1 MRKSGPWRTVLRF
14 ECLSKKKP
22 VRQGAPNKSN
32 RAMIETTASSKH
44 FLGMP
49 AGQFLRDYWQKKP
62 LLIRRAFPNY
72 QAPLTPEDLAG
83 LACEEGVLARLVRHD
98 RKTDHWSVTSGPFP
112 ESEFP
117 KLPRKDWTLLV
128 QDMDKWDADVRAL
141 LDRFDFLPRWRL
153 DDIMISFAAPG
164 GSVGPHVDQYDVFL
178 LQAQGR
184 RRWQIDT
191 DPQAP
196 RDFREDAEL
205 KLLKKFTPSH
215 EWLLEPGDMLYLPPG
230 VPHHGEAVDA
240 CLTFSVGMRAPSHA
254 ELLSDWADS
263 LLEHLPED
271 LRYADDDLKS
281 PKDSGEID
289 AAACERVLEI
299 FRRHV
304 PDSREAAAAFFGRF
318 ITTYRNAVDIAAPP
332 RPPSPEKIER
342 QLAKG
347 ARLESHPYARWAW
360 SRDGKDG
367 IVFVQGQAFATT
379 PEIASRL
386 ASGRAIDADDYRRIP
401 PEQRVLLH
409 VLTERGYLLLST
421 PAKGR

>member
-1 MRKSGPWRTVLRF
+1 
-14 ECLSKKKP
+14 
-22 VRQGAPNKSN
+22 
-32 RAMIETTASSKH
+32 MIEVTASKKH

-49 AGQFLRDYWQKKP
+49 AAQFLREYWQKKP
-62 LLIRRAFPNY
+62 LLIRQAFPDY
-72 QAPLTPEDLAG
+72 QPPLAPEDLAG
-83 LACEEGVLARLVRHD
+83 LACEDGVLARLVRYD
-98 RKTDHWSVTSGPFP
+98 RKKDHWSVKTGPIP
-112 ESEFP
+112 EAEFP
-117 KLPRKDWTLLV
+117 KLPKQDWTLLV

-191 DPQAP
+191 DPDAP

-205 KLLKKFTPSH
+205 KLLKEFTPSH
-215 EWLLEPGDMLYLPPG
+215 DWVLAPGDMLYLPPG

-254 ELLSDWADS
+254 ELLSDWADG
-263 LLEHLPED
+263 LLQSLPED
-271 LRYADDDLKS
+271 LRYCDRDLQS

-289 AAACERVLEI
+289 PATCERVLDI
-299 FRRHV
+299 FRQHV
-304 PDSREAAAAFFGRF
+304 PDSRESAAAFFGRF
-318 ITTYRNAVDIAAPP
+318 ITTYRNAIEVAAPP
-332 RPPSPEKIER
+332 RAPSPEKIEQ

-347 ARLESHPYARWAW
+347 ARLESHPHARWAW
-360 SRDGKDG
+360 SRDGRDG

-379 PEIASRL
+379 PELASRL
-386 ASGRAIDADDYRRIP
+386 ASGHAMAADDYRNIP
-401 PEQRVLLH
+401 LDGKALLH
-409 VLTERGYLLLST
+409 TLAERGYLVLSAA
-421 PAKGR
+421 AKRG